1 MYKTER
7 NSIKRFAILKILNQ
21 TKNSNL
27 LEWSTIVAEAVNG
40 PKMPSKSQCRF
51 SPRPNFGDV
60 EARVRH
66 HTRGREGQA
75 HEGDSEVCSSNHND
89 TGTPVSSQRPPQAS
103 EQQNETA
110 GGRFRRSGSRAAAGV
125 ADGPHISRRSTH
137 GIREEAGRGRR

>member
-51 SPRPNFGDV
+51 SPRP
-60 EARVRH
+60 VRW
-66 HTRGREGQA
+66 TRKK
-75 HEGDSEVCSSNHND
+75 
-89 TGTPVSSQRPPQAS
+89 PQRSRKSVTSRLLMTAL
-103 EQQNETA
+103 NE
-110 GGRFRRSGSRAAAGV
+110 F
-125 ADGPHISRRSTH
+125 I
-137 GIREEAGRGRR
+137 IK